1 MIGREALVADR
12 YGPDW
17 GSADAG
23 ELAVREAAMIL
34 LKTERKAVST
44 IFLEIRRAI

>member
-1 MIGREALVADR
+1 MTERGAFLADR

-17 GSADAG
+17 GSTDAG
-23 ELAVREAAMIL
+23 ELAVHEAVMIL

-44 IFLEIRRAI
+44 VFLEIRRAI